1 MRDKKKKP
9 KKMSIKLCGL
19 LLGFCIAAGLSI
31 GIVYA
36 EDTDNGKLKNGSFEE
51 EQSWSGNFLSPDQG
65 NVPAWNTTASDGKI
79 ELFRKN
85 TNVYIKG
92 VTLKPTDGDIAAEL
106 NANEESTLYQNV
118 ATMPSS
124 IYEWGLDHGARNGTD
139 TMALVI
145 GPQQTVNPAKPSKNG
160 RDQLM
165 QMVDWL
171 IDQGKTSV
179 KTTAGLGEHL
189 VVYSKKFDN
198 DGTFQNN
205 SGNNAF
211 SLTPSSVYTEEWHV
225 WIIADSRATSG
236 NNPWGSYGSNAE
248 GTAGSTDE
256 SGGTDVDMDKYYL
269 YTVPSGQT
277 GTLFGFVSV
286 GYVDST
292 TSADKAKTYGN
303 FLDNVNFKIF
313 HPVSGSTTLHGSGVV
328 GGSDGTTTG
337 EGSSTGYE
345 VTVDKNLI
353 TYAVD
358 GEPLRIQAVVKRDD
372 AYAGCEFVGLYYT
385 IQDASGNL
393 VTTFLQKAGNEID
406 YRDDLTD
413 EEKKDKW
420 IKSIDSNG
428 DIIYTYYLS
437 KITTATDLHFIF
449 IKSPTVT
456 YDPNGGKEYIVERT
470 YNTNEAKN
478 VYSFKPVVNEESY
491 TFISP
496 YISHAAEGQNDGW
509 KFMGWLLTGDT
520 VDNATIPDGTSQINA
535 DKLGTLLLPAE
546 HTIVCDY
553 TVGDVTTKE
562 QYFKIWNDNI
572 SLTENTD
579 NSSYVK
585 WETDKVADYANV
597 HKGLTMVAQWRWR
610 QAFIPQL
617 NSAGGYE
624 DSNVGGTVEIISVT
638 DKSDTNYNGEYNAY
652 GGKSYHAATDEI
664 VTATATANE
673 GYEFVGWYDEDG
685 KLLTTKTTYSF
696 TAIKEK
702 VSTYY
707 ARFSETVTQT
717 YIRQVKDGNTW
728 SVIEGDQNSSVGN
741 LDRYT
746 YTDVVGKQISATAAA
761 GEGYKFIGWYDLA
774 GNSVAAEMLSADK
787 ATLRYT
793 TTGEATYYARF
804 EKTVTQKFV
813 RQVKNGDG
821 WTNTSDDSIATL
833 NPYTHTDVVGATASS
848 KATVGE
854 GYKFVGWYDAEGEPV
869 ADGMLNADKTTIR
882 YTTTGDATYYA
893 RFEKTVTQ
901 TFIRQV
907 KNGDNWEETTD
918 DSIGTLNSYT
928 HTDVVGARASST
940 ATAGEGYEFVGWCDG
955 EGNPVGA
962 EKLSD
967 DGRTISYVT
976 TGDATYYARFRMTTS
991 EENVTQTFVRQ
1002 VEVGESWEETTDDS
1016 IGILTLY
1023 NDTDV
1028 VGKEVSSTAAA
1039 GEGYE
1044 FVGWYD
1050 EEGNPVGEDKL
1061 SDEGRTLSY
1070 ATTGNATYYARF
1082 SRIIVTQTYIRQ
1094 VKNGDNWEETT
1105 DDNIGTL
1112 NSYTHT
1118 DVVGATASSTATAG
1132 TGYKFE
1138 GWYDEEG
1145 NPVGE
1150 DKLSDE
1156 GRTLS
1161 YATTG
1166 NATYYARFSRIIVTQ
1181 TYIRQVKNGDNWEE
1195 TSNDSIGTLS
1205 SYTHSGGVGE
1215 TAGSKATAGEGYEFV
1230 GWYDSEGKKVEKDKL
1245 SSNGKALSYRTI
1257 GNATYYARFKKSAS
1271 EENLTQTNNPKIED
1285 EETEDD
1291 TISVENMIQTKVN
1304 QVKNG
1309 ETLKDASKDIS
1320 KDTSNDT
1327 PQTGDD
1333 SNPALWLTLML
1344 LSMSALEGL
1353 FIRKKKDRK

>member
-1 MRDKKKKP
+1 
-9 KKMSIKLCGL
+9 
-19 LLGFCIAAGLSI
+19 
-31 GIVYA
+31 
-36 EDTDNGKLKNGSFEE
+36 
-51 EQSWSGNFLSPDQG
+51 
-65 NVPAWNTTASDGKI
+65 
-79 ELFRKN
+79 
-85 TNVYIKG
+85 
-92 VTLKPTDGDIAAEL
+92 
-106 NANEESTLYQNV
+106 
-118 ATMPSS
+118 
-124 IYEWGLDHGARNGTD
+124 
-139 TMALVI
+139 
-145 GPQQTVNPAKPSKNG
+145 
-160 RDQLM
+160 
-165 QMVDWL
+165 
-171 IDQGKTSV
+171 
-179 KTTAGLGEHL
+179 
-189 VVYSKKFDN
+189 
-198 DGTFQNN
+198 
-205 SGNNAF
+205 
-211 SLTPSSVYTEEWHV
+211 
-225 WIIADSRATSG
+225 
-236 NNPWGSYGSNAE
+236 
-248 GTAGSTDE
+248 
-256 SGGTDVDMDKYYL
+256 
-269 YTVPSGQT
+269 
-277 GTLFGFVSV
+277 
-286 GYVDST
+286 
-292 TSADKAKTYGN
+292 
-303 FLDNVNFKIF
+303 
-313 HPVSGSTTLHGSGVV
+313 
-328 GGSDGTTTG
+328 
-337 EGSSTGYE
+337 
-345 VTVDKNLI
+345 
-353 TYAVD
+353 
-358 GEPLRIQAVVKRDD
+358 
-372 AYAGCEFVGLYYT
+372 
-385 IQDASGNL
+385 
-393 VTTFLQKAGNEID
+393 
-406 YRDDLTD
+406 
-413 EEKKDKW
+413 
-420 IKSIDSNG
+420 
-428 DIIYTYYLS
+428 
-437 KITTATDLHFIF
+437 
-449 IKSPTVT
+449 
-456 YDPNGGKEYIVERT
+456 
-470 YNTNEAKN
+470 
-478 VYSFKPVVNEESY
+478 
-491 TFISP
+491 
-496 YISHAAEGQNDGW
+496 
-509 KFMGWLLTGDT
+509 
-520 VDNATIPDGTSQINA
+520 
-535 DKLGTLLLPAE
+535 
-546 HTIVCDY
+546 
-553 TVGDVTTKE
+553 
-562 QYFKIWNDNI
+562 
-572 SLTENTD
+572 
-579 NSSYVK
+579 
-585 WETDKVADYANV
+585 
-597 HKGLTMVAQWRWR
+597 
-610 QAFIPQL
+610 
-617 NSAGGYE
+617 
-624 DSNVGGTVEIISVT
+624 
-638 DKSDTNYNGEYNAY
+638 
-652 GGKSYHAATDEI
+652 
-664 VTATATANE
+664 
-673 GYEFVGWYDEDG
+673 
-685 KLLTTKTTYSF
+685 
-696 TAIKEK
+696 
-702 VSTYY
+702 
-707 ARFSETVTQT
+707 
-717 YIRQVKDGNTW
+717 
-728 SVIEGDQNSSVGN
+728 
-741 LDRYT
+741 
-746 YTDVVGKQISATAAA
+746 
-761 GEGYKFIGWYDLA
+761 
-774 GNSVAAEMLSADK
+774 MLSADK

-854 GYKFVGWYDAEGEPV
+854 GYKFVGWYDAEGNPV

-901 TFIRQV
+901 KFVRQV

-918 DSIGTLNSYT
+918 DNIGTLNSYT

-976 TGDATYYARFRMTTS
+976 TGNATYYARFRMTTSEENVTQAYIRQVKNGDNWEETTDDSIGTLNSYTHTDVVGARASSTATAGEGYEFVGWYDVAGNQVGAGSLSDDGRTISYVTTGDATYYARFRMTTSEENVTQTFVRQVKNGDNWEETTDDSIGTLNSYTHTDVVGATASSTATAGEGYEFVGWYDVAGNPVGAEKLSDDGRTISYVTTGDATYYARFRRTAS

-1016 IGILTLY
+1016 
-1023 NDTDV
+1023 
-1028 VGKEVSSTAAA
+1028 
-1039 GEGYE
+1039 
-1044 FVGWYD
+1044 
-1050 EEGNPVGEDKL
+1050 
-1061 SDEGRTLSY
+1061 
-1070 ATTGNATYYARF
+1070 
-1082 SRIIVTQTYIRQ
+1082 
-1094 VKNGDNWEETT
+1094 
-1105 DDNIGTL
+1105 IGTL

-1245 SSNGKALSYRTI
+1245 SSNGKVLSYRTI

>member
-1 MRDKKKKP
+1 
-9 KKMSIKLCGL
+9 
-19 LLGFCIAAGLSI
+19 
-31 GIVYA
+31 
-36 EDTDNGKLKNGSFEE
+36 
-51 EQSWSGNFLSPDQG
+51 
-65 NVPAWNTTASDGKI
+65 
-79 ELFRKN
+79 
-85 TNVYIKG
+85 
-92 VTLKPTDGDIAAEL
+92 
-106 NANEESTLYQNV
+106 
-118 ATMPSS
+118 
-124 IYEWGLDHGARNGTD
+124 
-139 TMALVI
+139 
-145 GPQQTVNPAKPSKNG
+145 
-160 RDQLM
+160 
-165 QMVDWL
+165 
-171 IDQGKTSV
+171 
-179 KTTAGLGEHL
+179 
-189 VVYSKKFDN
+189 
-198 DGTFQNN
+198 
-205 SGNNAF
+205 
-211 SLTPSSVYTEEWHV
+211 
-225 WIIADSRATSG
+225 
-236 NNPWGSYGSNAE
+236 
-248 GTAGSTDE
+248 
-256 SGGTDVDMDKYYL
+256 MDKYYL

-292 TSADKAKTYGN
+292 ASADKAKTYGN

-313 HPVSGSTTLHGSGVV
+313 YPVSGSTTLHGIGVV

-353 TYAVD
+353 TYVVD

-393 VTTFLQKAGNEID
+393 VTTFLQKDGNEID

-553 TVGDVTTKE
+553 TVGDVTTNE

-848 KATVGE
+848 
-854 GYKFVGWYDAEGEPV
+854 
-869 ADGMLNADKTTIR
+869 
-882 YTTTGDATYYA
+882 
-893 RFEKTVTQ
+893 
-901 TFIRQV
+901 
-907 KNGDNWEETTD
+907 
-918 DSIGTLNSYT
+918 
-928 HTDVVGARASST
+928 T
-940 ATAGEGYEFVGWCDG
+940 ATAGEGYEFVGWYDVA
-955 EGNPVGA
+955 GNQVGA
-962 EKLSD
+962 GSLSD

-976 TGDATYYARFRMTTS
+976 TGDATYYARFRRTAS

-1050 EEGNPVGEDKL
+1050 VAGNQVGAGSL
-1061 SDEGRTLSY
+1061 SGDGRTISY
-1070 ATTGNATYYARF
+1070 VTTGDATYYARF
-1082 SRIIVTQTYIRQ
+1082 RRIASEENVTQTFVRQ
-1094 VKNGDNWEETT
+1094 VEVGESWEETT
-1105 DDNIGTL
+1105 DGNIGTL